1 MQVSKTQSFGA
12 RLVGYDLQD
21 LASKSVKNGMSKKYV
36 QRMMEKVHQL
46 FPGKE
51 FFVEFDYHNGLIG
64 EKRPLINNCQVVYSL
79 VTVERKNP
87 KDWDPRKSIWK
98 QILWPTYKDQRIGNE
113 VADNEM
119 VAFYQAVKKL
129 AQKDWSFEKNAV
141 GGENAEKIWLA

>member
-1 MQVSKTQSFGA
+1 MQVNKTQSFGA
-12 RLVGYDLQD
+12 SLVSYDIKS
-21 LASKSVKNGMSKKYV
+21 LASASVKNGMSKKYV

-46 FPGKE
+46 FPGRK
-51 FFVEFDYHNGLIG
+51 FFVDYDSYNGLIG
-64 EKRPLINNCQVVYSL
+64 EKMPLRNGCQVVYSL

-87 KDWDPRKSIWK
+87 KDWNPRKSIWK
-98 QILWPTYKDQRIGNE
+98 QILWPRFKDQRIGNE

-119 VAFYQAVKKL
+119 VAFYQAVKRL